1 MKILFFG
8 RKNDEY
14 SIKLLRILRK
24 KFTNVKVFW
33 SQKYNE
39 KLPKNLKN
47 WKGDLIFSFR
57 NYLILP
63 KSLIKNTK
71 IAAINFHPGP
81 PKYRG
86 VGCLN
91 YAIFNNEK
99 FYGVTAHQINSK
111 IDNGSILKVKRFKI
125 NQKDDLTKLLNK
137 THKEL
142 FFLALQIINLIKK
155 KIDLK
160 KLAIISKKEKWSKKI
175 NNKKDL
181 DNFYRISKFI
191 KKKDL
196 IKKIRSTYTKKF
208 KPYLIIHG
216 KRFIYEKQK

>member
-8 RKNDEY
+8 RRKDKY
-14 SIKLLRILRK
+14 SIKLLQILRK
-24 KFTNVKVFW
+24 KFGNVKVFW

-39 KLPKNLKN
+39 KLPKNFKN
-47 WKGDLIFSFR
+47 WRGDLIFSFR

-63 KSLIKNTK
+63 NSIIKNAK

-125 NQKDDLTKLLNK
+125 NQKDDLIKLLDK

-142 FFLALQIINLIKK
+142 YFLAVQIINFIKK
-155 KIDLK
+155 KKFDLK
-160 KLAIISKKEKWSKKI
+160 KLTIASKKEKWSKKI

-181 DNFYRISKFI
+181 DNFYKISKFT
-191 KKKDL
+191 KKREL
-196 IKKIRSTYTKKF
+196 LKKIRATHTKKF
-208 KPYLIIHG
+208 KPYLTIHG
-216 KRFIYEKQK
+216 KRFVYAK